1 MCGGAVK
8 GHATA
13 PSHTNT
19 LFVFAPLGPLRP
31 PRPSRCAPPPPRVCN
46 FAIGQLFLGAVAS
59 FGVPTVYLFF
69 AAVCFGCVAYVGRS
83 VVETKGRSV
92 AEIERL
98 MAAA

>member
-1 MCGGAVK
+1 MWGGSQ
-8 GHATA
+8 GPCDCPLPHQ
-13 PSHTNT
+13 H
-19 LFVFAPLGPLRP
+19 FVCFRAARP
-31 PRPSRCAPPPPRVCN
+31 PPPTPPIALRPPPPRVCN